1 MKQPW
6 PNDGSIQQI
15 YQTAYQQA
23 LIRRP
28 ILKKLLAQIVDK
40 DDFQILTDIKRL
52 GSFVNKVSR
61 GKEPNE
67 IHDVLRAVILT
78 NSPEENGIVADRIN
92 DMCDV
97 VEQEFKTENDSGY
110 RGAYHFKIL
119 LAGMTVEIQTM
130 SRTLWAYKE
139 AAHPGYERQK
149 HGQEDSSLL
158 SFSNWL
164 YDTALKSEPSK

>member
-78 NSPEENGIVADRIN
+78 NSPEEN
-92 DMCDV
+92 
-97 VEQEFKTENDSGY
+97 EN
-110 RGAYHFKIL
+110 R
-119 LAGMTVEIQTM
+119 
-130 SRTLWAYKE
+130 R
-139 AAHPGYERQK
+139 
-149 HGQEDSSLL
+149 
-158 SFSNWL
+158 
-164 YDTALKSEPSK
+164 